1 MSKQAYRSFI
11 IPAGRYWIG
20 DPASILT
27 NEEWS
32 EFCDACNRA
41 DQTSPEFENCD
52 FESLSGY
59 YETLNNSVK
68 VLAFFT
74 DKGKG
79 RFEDQFGIEYNTSS
93 GMIGLVP
100 FGDRSEYE
108 GIVMLQ
114 FTEETLCFS
123 KDGIITFG
131 MVIIDTQ

>member
-11 IPAGRYWIG
+11 IPAGKYWIG

-32 EFCDACNRA
+32 EFCDACCKA
-41 DQTSPEFENCD
+41 DQNSPEFQHCD

-59 YETLNNSVK
+59 YETLANSVK

-79 RFEDQFGIEYNTSS
+79 RFEDQFGVEYNTSS

-100 FGDRSEYE
+100 FDDRTNYD
-108 GIVMLQ
+108 GVVMLQ
-114 FTEETLCFS
+114 FTEDALCLS
-123 KDGIITFG
+123 RDGIITFG
-131 MVIIDTQ
+131 VVVIDTQ